1 MKMQHYPTS
10 LVEDQ
15 YFSGEGGGK
24 VNSGYTKFSLRTV
37 SSFFIFMLYIDNPD
51 LKKTLN
57 K

>member
-1 MKMQHYPTS
+1 MQHYPTS

-51 LKKTLN
+51 FKKN
-57 K
+57 PK